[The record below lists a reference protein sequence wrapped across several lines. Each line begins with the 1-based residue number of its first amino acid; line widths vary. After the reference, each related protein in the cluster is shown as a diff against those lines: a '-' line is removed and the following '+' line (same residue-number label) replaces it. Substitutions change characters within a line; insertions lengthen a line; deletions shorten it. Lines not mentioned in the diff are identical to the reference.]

1 MSKKS
6 NQKYEQRLIEEEGLL
21 KVTLWVPKDTVPD
34 FKLMAIFCVEH
45 REHVPYMV
53 RNLLNGQ
60 MKKAV

>member
-6 NQKYEQRLIEEEGLL
+6 NKKYEERQVTIYGLQ

-53 RNLLNGQ
+53 RNLINGQ